1 MTRLTNVK
9 APQTPI
15 RRVTTRSAMR
25 LPAAPTLERL
35 RAQAASCRACPLW
48 KPATQTVFGEG
59 PPGSRVMII
68 GEVPGNEEDI
78 QGRPFVGPAG
88 RLLREALEKVG
99 IDVRKV
105 YLTNVVKHFKFEPR
119 GKHRLHKKP
128 NAMEMSAC
136 RPWLDAE
143 LQALK
148 PQVII
153 CLGATAA
160 QALLGR
166 AFRVS
171 QQRGQNVSSSLAPFV
186 LATVHPSSIL
196 RIPEQTLRRQ
206 AREEFIADLRVAA
219 RAIARIN

>member
-1 MTRLTNVK
+1 
-9 APQTPI
+9 
-15 RRVTTRSAMR
+15 
-25 LPAAPTLERL
+25 
-35 RAQAASCRACPLW
+35 
-48 KPATQTVFGEG
+48 
-59 PPGSRVMII
+59 MII
-68 GEVPGNEEDI
+68 GEVPGNEEDL
-78 QGRPFVGPAG
+78 QGRPFMGPAG
-88 RLLREALEKVG
+88 RLLREVLEKVG
-99 IDVRKV
+99 LDARNV

-143 LQALK
+143 LQALR

-153 CLGATAA
+153 CLGATAS

-171 QQRGQNVSSSLAPFV
+171 QQRGKNVSSPLAPFV

-196 RIPEQTLRRQ
+196 RIPEQALRRQ

-219 RAIARIN
+219 RAIARVS

>member
-9 APQTPI
+9 GPQTPL
-15 RRVTTRSAMR
+15 RRVTNRSAIR
-25 LPAAPTLERL
+25 LPATPTLERL
-35 RAQAASCRACPLW
+35 RSQAANCRACPLW

-68 GEVPGNEEDI
+68 GEVPGNEEDL

-99 IDVRKV
+99 IDARKV

-148 PQVII
+148 PQVIV

-171 QQRGQNVSSSLAPFV
+171 QQRGQNVSSPLAPFL

-196 RIPEQTLRRQ
+196 RIPEQALRRQ
-206 AREEFIADLRVAA
+206 AREEFVADLRVAA
-219 RAIARIN
+219 RAIARIS

>member
-9 APQTPI
+9 ASKTPI
-15 RRVTTRSAMR
+15 RRVTTRSAIR

-35 RAQAASCRACPLW
+35 RAQAANCRACPLW

-68 GEVPGNEEDI
+68 GEVPGNEEDL

-99 IDVRKV
+99 IDARKV

-128 NAMEMSAC
+128 N
-136 RPWLDAE
+136 
-143 LQALK
+143 
-148 PQVII
+148 
-153 CLGATAA
+153 
-160 QALLGR
+160 
-166 AFRVS
+166 
-171 QQRGQNVSSSLAPFV
+171 
-186 LATVHPSSIL
+186 
-196 RIPEQTLRRQ
+196 
-206 AREEFIADLRVAA
+206 
-219 RAIARIN
+219 